1 MTALFLLLSC
11 TSEPIP
17 EAAPTESVK
26 AEFSGHWKRLDNL
39 HFGHSGMV
47 VGAMG
52 DQVLIF
58 GGFSPTA
65 ERLDLASG
73 IVLAQDPAPFALQNA
88 SAVSLS
94 EGVLIQGGSLPDESL
109 STQGLLWTPAGF
121 EAVAGLAEPRSHAS
135 AAELQGAALV
145 CGGLGKAGPLATC
158 EVSTS
163 SSSIQA
169 PKLPATRVGAQMLV
183 LGGKALLVGGEGPDN
198 DEIWVLEGQNWKV
211 WATLDTARWEHAVV
225 ADGEQIL
232 VLGGRDDN
240 GALSSVEIC
249 DAQGCKAGPSLSEAR
264 SGLSAGWVG
273 GGPIAD
279 KPGGTRRLVV
289 FGGLDVP
296 DSPDALSSRTVEL
309 LLPDFS
315 QWEMAER
322 SGQARRGAVIH
333 DPGDGTLVVI
343 GGENRGKLATAVSRY
358 SPLDTPPRVVEE
370 EPEVEPGLELA
381 PEEPTP
387 EPEGPDQGKPEQE
400 GPNAP

>member
-17 EAAPTESVK
+17 EPAPAEPVK

-39 HFGHSGMV
+39 NFGHAGMV
-47 VGAMG
+47 IGAVA

-58 GGFSPTA
+58 GGYSPTA
-65 ERLDLASG
+65 ERLDLLSG
-73 IVLAQDPAPFALQNA
+73 KVLPQDPAPFALQNA
-88 SAVSLS
+88 TAVSLT
-94 EGVLIQGGSLPDESL
+94 EGVLIQGGTLPDESL

-121 EAVAGLAEPRSHAS
+121 KAVAGLTEPRSHAS
-135 AAELQGAALV
+135 AAEMQGAALV
-145 CGGLGKAGPLATC
+145 CGGQGKAGPLATC

-163 SSSIQA
+163 SSSLPA
-169 PKLPATRVGAQMLV
+169 PKLPATRVGAHMLT
-183 LGGKALLVGGEGPDN
+183 LGGKALLVGGQGPDN
-198 DEIWVLEGQNWKV
+198 DEIWVLEGQEWKV
-211 WATLDTARWEHAVV
+211 WATLETARWEHAVV
-225 ADGEQIL
+225 VDGARIL
-232 VLGGRDDN
+232 VLGGRDEE

-249 DAQGCKAGPSLSEAR
+249 DAQGCEAGPSLNEAR

-273 GGPIAD
+273 GGAMAD
-279 KPGGTRRLVV
+279 QPGGARRLVV

-309 LLPDFS
+309 LLPDLS

-322 SGQARRGAVIH
+322 SGQARRGATVH
-333 DPGDGTLVVI
+333 APGDGTLVVI

-358 SPLDTPPRVVEE
+358 SPLNKPPRVVEE

-387 EPEGPDQGKPEQE
+387 VPEGPDQGKPEQE